1 MAKDYDLLSKEEL
14 IKIINDQEKHIKQLM
29 MDSNQEYFITFPW
42 AGNLGQWYW
51 FYDTNKVTFND
62 KKVSTLGYNPDNIG
76 TIGFEF
82 FTSKLHPDDYDH
94 VMKSMKD
101 HLMGLSE
108 AYEVEYRIKHKEG
121 YYLWYYDRGVVT
133 KRDDKGNPVT
143 LQGIV
148 FDITETKKIEER
160 LRYLSERDELTHF
173 YNRRMFFHKL
183 EQLVTEKIPFS
194 LLMFDIDYFKH
205 INDQY
210 GHLVG
215 DDVLR
220 RISHFIFEEMGYI
233 NQTYRYGGE
242 EFFIL
247 LPHKNIK
254 EAKAISQQIHQ
265 GIQHII
271 FPEVNQVTVS
281 MGVVEHHVNETIDD
295 IVKRVDDY
303 MYQAKR
309 TGRNK
314 VISE

>member
-1 MAKDYDLLSKEEL
+1 MANDYNLMSKEEL
-14 IKIINDQEKHIKQLM
+14 IHIIKNQENRIKQLLI
-29 MDSNQEYFITFPW
+29 DSNQEYFISFPW

-51 FYDTNKVTFND
+51 FYETNKVTFND
-62 KKVSTLGYNPDNIG
+62 KKVSTLGYHPNDIG
-76 TIGFEF
+76 EIGFEF

-94 VMKSMKD
+94 VMKNMKD
-101 HLMGLSE
+101 HLLGLTE
-108 AYEVEYRIKHKEG
+108 AYEVEYRIKHKAG

-133 KRDDKGNPVT
+133 QRDEKGHPLT

-173 YNRRMFFHKL
+173 YNRRMFFQNL
-183 EQLVTEKIPFS
+183 EQHVTQKTPFS

-215 DDVLR
+215 DEVLK
-220 RISHFIFEEMGYI
+220 RISHFINQDMGFF
-233 NQTYRYGGE
+233 NQSYRYGGE

-247 LPHKNIK
+247 LPDKNIQ
-254 EAKAISQQIHQ
+254 EAIAIARQIHQ
-265 GIQHII
+265 GIQQLSI
-271 FPEVNQVTVS
+271 PEVNQVTVS
-281 MGVVEHHVNETIDD
+281 MGVVEHHINETTDE
-295 IVKRVDDY
+295 IVKRVDDF
-303 MYQAKR
+303 MYKAKR

-314 VISE
+314 VVAE